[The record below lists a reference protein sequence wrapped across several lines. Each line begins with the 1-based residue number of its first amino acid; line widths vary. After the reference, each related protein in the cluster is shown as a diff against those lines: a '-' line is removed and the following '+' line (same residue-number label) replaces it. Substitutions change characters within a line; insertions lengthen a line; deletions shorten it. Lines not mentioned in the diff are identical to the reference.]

1 MRLHEFES
9 VVDHVLESLPR
20 WVVDQIDNLVVVVE
34 DSPTPEQGDVL
45 GIYEGVAL
53 DERSDYSGVLPDR
66 IVIFRKPHLDFGFEG
81 KELEEEIRRTV
92 LHEIAHH
99 LGIGDDRLDELGWG

>member
-9 VVDHVLESLPR
+9 VVDEVLESLPE
-20 WVVDQIDNLVVVVE
+20 WVLDQIDNLVVVVE

-53 DERSDYSGVLPDR
+53 NERDDYSGVLPDR
-66 IVIFRKPHLDFGFEG
+66 ILIFRKPHLDLGLEG